1 MDTLTPEQRK
11 KNMRNIKSKDTK
23 VELILR
29 KALWSKGYRYR
40 KNYTKVKGKP
50 DICFPKIK
58 LAIFCDSDFWHGK
71 KLLEG
76 KEPETNKE
84 YWIPKLQK
92 NIERDKEVNKY
103 LKEHGW
109 SILRFWEKDVK
120 KNTED
125 CINKIELEIK
135 KLKQT

>member
-1 MDTLTPEQRK
+1 MDPLTPEQRK
-11 KNMRNIKSKDTK
+11 KNMKSIKSKDTK

-29 KALWSKGYRYR
+29 KALWKKGYRYR
-40 KNYTKVKGKP
+40 KNYSKVKGKP

-84 YWIPKLQK
+84 YWIPKLKK

-109 SILRFWEKDVK
+109 TVLRFWEKDIK
-120 KNTED
+120 KNVEA
-125 CINKIELEIK
+125 CINKIESEINN
-135 KLKQT
+135 